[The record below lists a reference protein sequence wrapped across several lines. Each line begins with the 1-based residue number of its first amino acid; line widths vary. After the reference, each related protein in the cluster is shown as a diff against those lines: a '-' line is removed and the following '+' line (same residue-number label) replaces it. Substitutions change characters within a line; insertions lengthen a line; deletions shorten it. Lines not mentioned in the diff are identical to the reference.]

1 MYVSNLMEIK
11 IKKEKKSNPLFT
23 TTVSI
28 TAGGIIP
35 INVFSVA
42 WLTPQKNAYWEEAQK
57 QNLA

>member
-1 MYVSNLMEIK
+1 MEIK
-11 IKKEKKSNPLFT
+11 IKKEKKKSNPLFT